1 MLNQYLGLAIS
12 TRLEDFKFIEEIRI
26 RLNQPLSVL
35 DISGLHETDF
45 VTDKKEIDRIFSSL
59 CNFSVYARQQEIKN
73 GFITLAEG
81 HRVGICG
88 RCILENNKITNISGI
103 TSLNIRISREI
114 RNCALPI
121 YDAIKNNI
129 DHTVIISPP
138 NCGKTTYLRD
148 LTRLF
153 SNDGINISVVDERGE
168 IAPIAEEINF
178 DLGKNTD
185 VLQFCPKSI
194 GMIMV
199 LRTMNPKIIV
209 TDEIGS
215 LKDGEAITEMA
226 KSGIVTFTSFHGN
239 DVNDFKRRFK
249 NYGAFKYAVMLNSRK
264 EVDKI
269 LCLR

>member
-1 MLNQYLGLAIS
+1 MLNQYLGIS
-12 TRLEDFKFIEEIRI
+12 ISKQLEKYKFVEEIRI
-26 RLNQPLSVL
+26 RVNRPVCVL
-35 DISGLHETDF
+35 DVTGLHETDF
-45 VTDKKEIDRIFSSL
+45 VTDKREIERIFSSL

-73 GFITLAEG
+73 GFVTLPEG

-103 TSLNIRISREI
+103 TSLNIRISREVK
-114 RNCALPI
+114 NCALPI
-121 YDAIKNNI
+121 YNAVKENI

-153 SNDGINISVVDERGE
+153 SDDGLNVSVVDERGE
-168 IAPIAEEINF
+168 IAPIAEEIHF

-185 VLQFCPKSI
+185 VLQFCPKYI

-215 LKDGEAITEMA
+215 LKDGEAVTEMT

-239 DVNDFKRRFK
+239 DFYDFKKRFK
-249 NYGAFKYAVMLNSRK
+249 NYGAFKYAVILNKRK

>member
-1 MLNQYLGLAIS
+1 MLNQYLGVSIS
-12 TRLEDFKFIEEIRI
+12 KELEKFSHIEEIRI
-26 RLNQPLSVL
+26 RLNRPVCIQDMTGLYKT
-35 DISGLHETDF
+35 DII
-45 VTDKKEIDRIFSSL
+45 TDKREIERIFSSL

-73 GFITLAEG
+73 GFITLPEG

-88 RCILENNKITNISGI
+88 RCILENKKMINISGI
-103 TSLNIRISREI
+103 TSLNIRISREVK
-114 RNCALPI
+114 NCALPI
-121 YDAIKNNI
+121 YNNIRNNI

-168 IAPIAEEINF
+168 IAPLSEEINF
-178 DLGKNTD
+178 DLGLNTD
-185 VLQFCPKSI
+185 VLQFCPKYI

-215 LKDGEAITEMA
+215 FKDGEALTEMT
-226 KSGIVTFTSFHGN
+226 KSGVVTFTSFHGN
-239 DVNDFKRRFK
+239 DLNDFKRRFK
-249 NYGAFKYAVMLNSRK
+249 HYSVFKYAVILNNRK